1 MHPHPTDSLLF
12 LPVYDILII
21 HMPDDQPKYRTSTP
35 LMEALYLGDDQKSL
49 RRVKELLASGEDPNK
64 FDAIAEANPL
74 YTAWISDNAQIMRIL
89 IEAGAD
95 GKIVADLPF
104 DLSWSF
110 SDRSI
115 ETTLLLIESG
125 FALESLYHQNELGES
140 ICNGENL
147 IVFLLDDSQYDYIE
161 AIKPHGI
168 LDFINIYDCMGGSPL
183 GDMARDGH
191 LEQAKWLIQHGA
203 NVNAH
208 CQGSIGDTALDRAI
222 ESTDVEMTR
231 FLLAAGAN
239 PNIPTWMWITA
250 TDRAVNFMADFEFR
264 RNESRTIPD
273 AVKIREMILE
283 ACIEFPRPTMHDGSQ
298 PEVWPPKPRIQ

>member
-1 MHPHPTDSLLF
+1 
-12 LPVYDILII
+12 
-21 HMPDDQPKYRTSTP
+21 
-35 LMEALYLGDDQKSL
+35 MEAIYLEDEQESL
-49 RRVKELLASGEDPNK
+49 RWIKELLAFGEDPNK
-64 FDAIAEANPL
+64 FDTIAESNPL
-74 YTAWISDNAQIMRIL
+74 YEAWISDNDQIMRLL

-110 SDRSI
+110 SDRTI

-147 IVFLLDDSQYDYIE
+147 IVFLLDNSQYNYIE
-161 AIKPHGI
+161 ALKPHGI

-203 NVNAH
+203 DVNAQ
-208 CQGSIGDTALDRAI
+208 CEGVNGGTALDRAI
-222 ESTDVEMTR
+222 GSTDVEMTR

-239 PNIPTWMWITA
+239 PNIPIWMWITA
-250 TDRAVNFMADFEFR
+250 TDRAVSFMPDFQFR
-264 RNESRTIPD
+264 RKESRIIPD
-273 AVKIREMILE
+273 AVKIREMILD
-283 ACIEFPRPTMHDGSQ
+283 ASKKFPPPIYPNGTK
-298 PEVWPPKPRIQ
+298 PKVWPPIANSS